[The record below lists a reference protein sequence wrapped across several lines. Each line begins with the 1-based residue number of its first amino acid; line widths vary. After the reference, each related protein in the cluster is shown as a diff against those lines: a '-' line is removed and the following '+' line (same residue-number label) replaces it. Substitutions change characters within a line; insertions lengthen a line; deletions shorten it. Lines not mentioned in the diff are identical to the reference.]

1 MRTIV
6 VAGAVLVAALV
17 APTAAQGQWLHFQY
31 QCTPGAFQAC
41 ASLSLGT
48 IYDAER
54 QRTRVSIG
62 VSNLQGL
69 ETWIPDP
76 GPFNIRSIAF
86 LNLESDQAFGPHGS
100 FRLGPG
106 QGVHLEGFGDLDGFW
121 AEMWGDPTEGWVN
134 THSQFGPAG
143 AWGCSG
149 APGDFHIWHPMT
161 CGGTMFVS
169 FDFFGHWRFTENTY
183 AGFSAIGYDEDGQVA
198 SASCTTDG
206 HCVTV
211 VPEPATWLL
220 LATGLFGVGMAARR
234 RRGVL
239 QAA

>member
-1 MRTIV
+1 VRTIV

-31 QCTPGAFQAC
+31 QCTPGSFQAC

-48 IYDAER
+48 IYDAEQ

-62 VSNLQGL
+62 VSNLQGF

-76 GPFNIRSIAF
+76 GPFNIPNITF
-86 LNLESDQAFGPHGS
+86 WNLESDQVLGPRGS
-100 FRLGPG
+100 FNLGPG
-106 QGVHLEGFGDLDGFW
+106 QGVHLEGSGDLDGFF
-121 AEMWGDPTEGWVN
+121 AEMWGDPNEGWVN
-134 THSQFGPAG
+134 TRAQFDVAG

-149 APGDFHIWHPMT
+149 AGNFQLWQPMT

-183 AGFSAIGYDEDGQVA
+183 ARFSAIGYDENGQIA

-220 LATGLFGVGMAARR
+220 LATGLFGVGVAARR
-234 RRGVL
+234 RP
-239 QAA
+239 AAIEAA